1 MGKLATFVFAN
12 FENGNKD
19 VYFIFFFFFNQKTN
33 ILKEMTRKGKI
44 NIIIAIFDLTIR
56 YFSNNK
62 CKVWSLILLIFRYV
76 VDTKNRACSEKF
88 Y

>member
-1 MGKLATFVFAN
+1 MIHGKHGNEKNNNGETCDVFAN

-44 NIIIAIFDLTIR
+44 NIIIAIFDLKIR

-62 CKVWSLILLIFRYV
+62 CKV
-76 VDTKNRACSEKF
+76 
-88 Y
+88 